1 MKGGCM
7 GRSISLI
14 MPAFNE
20 GNHIESAVR
29 TVLKKL
35 QARYFD
41 YEIIIFDD
49 ASTDDT
55 GKIADKFALE
65 DTRVKVVHNQVNMN
79 LGFNFA
85 KGIQLAS
92 KANIGLWPCHDLIA
106 SESFDSILPALG
118 EKDVVVAYIA
128 NPMIR
133 PFGRRAGSQFVMALL
148 NLLFGFKLKY
158 YHLNFYRADL
168 LKKLIVYTKSNAYA
182 LMGELLILSLSSGA
196 SYTEV
201 PFFRKERL
209 VGKSN
214 AMRFRNI
221 IGFLDTY
228 SRLFWQI
235 RVLRKK
241 INLN

>member
-1 MKGGCM
+1 M

-14 MPAFNE
+14 MPAYNE
-20 GNHIESAVR
+20 GRYIESAVR
-29 TVLKKL
+29 TALKKL
-35 QARYFD
+35 QAHNFD

-55 GKIADKFALE
+55 GKIADKIALE
-65 DTRVKVVHNQVNMN
+65 DPSVKVVHNLVNMN

-85 KGIQLAS
+85 KGIKLAS
-92 KANIGLWPCHDLIA
+92 KANIGLWPCHDLIT
-106 SESFDSILPALG
+106 SQSFDFILPALALG
-118 EKDVVVAYIA
+118 EKDIVVAYIA

-133 PFGRRAGSQFVMALL
+133 SFGRRVGSQFVMALL
-148 NLLFGFKLKY
+148 NLFFGLKLKY

-168 LKKLIVYTKSNAYA
+168 LKKLIIYTKSNAYA

-196 SYTEV
+196 SYVET

-221 IGFLDTY
+221 TGFLGTY
-228 SRLFWQI
+228 SRLFWRV